1 MRLDDRKSMKR
12 MVNTSLLLLCLM
24 LILFLTVFVVTLPV
38 DNDIKTIRNL
48 MSADGRIIHAGG
60 FLDTE
65 LGQVSYTNSLEALE
79 NLYSKGNRFC
89 EIDLQETVDGMLICG
104 HGDENE
110 LVYGT
115 GLPLDT
121 TGEDFLNCRIYGE
134 LTPLS
139 LDDLAVF
146 VQEHP
151 GLYVITDV
159 KTDNIQACKRI
170 AEEYP
175 GLINRFIVQ
184 IQMPGEYDI
193 LKDMGFRY
201 IMYPIFK
208 TPDKERDVL
217 SLAGF
222 VRRHQLVA
230 LIVPNGYYSPD
241 FKLFLAEKII
251 GAPFVLHTLNN
262 EWEINYYLDHDLALA
277 VYTDRTDY

>member
-1 MRLDDRKSMKR
+1 MI
-12 MVNTSLLLLCLM
+12 NTSLLLLCLM

-38 DNDIKTIRNL
+38 DNDIKTIRDL
-48 MSADGRIIHAGG
+48 MSTDGRIIHAGG

-151 GLYVITDV
+151 GLFIITDV

-262 EWEINYYLDHDLALA
+262 EWEINYYLDHDFALA
-277 VYTDRTDY
+277 VYTDRTDF

>member
-1 MRLDDRKSMKR
+1 MRIDDRKSMKR
-12 MVNTSLLLLCLM
+12 MINTSLLLLCLM

-38 DNDIKTIRNL
+38 DNDIKTIRDL
-48 MSADGRIIHAGG
+48 MSADGCIIHAGG

-115 GLPLDT
+115 GLPLDA

-146 VQEHP
+146 VQEHS
-151 GLYVITDV
+151 GLFVITDI

-184 IQMPGEYDI
+184 IQMPGEYDV

-251 GAPFVLHTLNN
+251 GVPFVLHTLNN

>member
-1 MRLDDRKSMKR
+1 MPDRERKKR
-12 MVNTSLLLLCLM
+12 WIRILVFFLCL
-24 LILFLTVFVVTLPV
+24 LFILFLAALAIPPSI
-38 DNDIKTIRNL
+38 DYDIMAMRNQ
-48 MSADGRIIHAGG
+48 MSEDGHIIHAGG
-60 FLDTE
+60 FLDTKQ
-65 LGQVSYTNSLEALE
+65 GQVSYTNSMEALE
-79 NLYSKGNRFC
+79 NLYTKGNRFC
-89 EIDLQETVDGMLICG
+89 EIDIQETVDGVLICG

-115 GLPLDT
+115 GLPLDAT
-121 TGEDFLNCRIYGE
+121 EEEFLNCRIYGE
-134 LTPLS
+134 FTPLS

-151 GLYVITDV
+151 GLFIITDV
-159 KTDNIQACKRI
+159 KTDNIQACKQI

-184 IQMPGEYDI
+184 IQMPGEYDV
-193 LKDMGFRY
+193 LRDMGFRY
-201 IMYPIFK
+201 IMYPIFN

-230 LIVPNGYYSPD
+230 LIVPNGYYTPD
-241 FKLFLAEKII
+241 SKLLLAEKII

-262 EWEINYYLDHDLALA
+262 EWEIKYYLDHDLALA
-277 VYTDRTDY
+277 VYTDRTDF